1 MWYKVDFKKLAIL
14 MLPTFLRKPIVVAY
28 LQSLLVPIDS
38 VYYNWSVFRNDN
50 IYKMQH
56 NGQICYLRKAL
67 NDKFD
72 PSLRRI
78 YIGNGNRYERQYL
91 YTTPEDRPRYLGT
104 MYLHQNLDYADT
116 GLDFIVYVPQEIID
130 ESPFALKALI
140 DFYKAGGKRY
150 KIDKP

>member
-116 GLDFIVYVPQEIID
+116 GLDFIVYVPQD
-130 ESPFALKALI
+130 
-140 DFYKAGGKRY
+140 
-150 KIDKP
+150 

>member
-1 MWYKVDFKKLAIL
+1 MWYKVDYKKLAIL
-14 MLPTFLRKPIVVAY
+14 MLPTFLRKPILVAY

-38 VYYNWSVFRNDN
+38 LYYQWSVYRNDN
-50 IYKMQH
+50 IYKMDH

-78 YIGNGNRYERQYL
+78 WIGNGNRYERQYL
-91 YTTPEDRPRYLGT
+91 YTTPENRPKYLGT

-116 GLDFIVYVPQEIID
+116 GLDFIVYVPQTIID

-150 KIDKP
+150 KIDRP

>member
-1 MWYKVDFKKLAIL
+1 MWYKVDYKKLAIL
-14 MLPTFLRKPIVVAY
+14 MLPSFLRKPILVAY

-38 VYYNWSVFRNDN
+38 LYYQWSVFRNDN

-78 YIGNGNRYERQYL
+78 WIGNGNRYERQYL
-91 YTTPEDRPRYLGT
+91 YTTPEDRPKYLGK

-116 GLDFIVYVPQEIID
+116 GLDFIVYVPQTIID

-150 KIDKP
+150 KIDRP

>member
-1 MWYKVDFKKLAIL
+1 MWYSVDFKKLAIL

-50 IYKMQH
+50 IYKMNH

-72 PSLRRI
+72 PQLRRI

-91 YTTPEDRPRYLGT
+91 YTTPEDRSRFLGT